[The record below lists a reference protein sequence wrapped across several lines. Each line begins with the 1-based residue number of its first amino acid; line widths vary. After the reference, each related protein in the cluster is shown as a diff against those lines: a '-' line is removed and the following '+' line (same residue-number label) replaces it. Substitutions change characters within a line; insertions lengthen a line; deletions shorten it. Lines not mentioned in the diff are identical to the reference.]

1 MELDPAGDGW
11 HDEFMTAP
19 KYLVIAIASLAY
31 AAPGLAQEAS
41 GRAGD
46 RAAPPTLQA
55 SLGLPEGVRISGS
68 IRPRYETLANQFVAG
83 RTGDDEIFNLRSLLK
98 IEADAGP
105 LTFVGELLDS
115 RLIAGNDGGGA
126 AGEID
131 TLEPV
136 QLYGVWKSRDALAPG
151 AEFDLRAGRFTMD
164 VGSRRLIA
172 RANFRS
178 FMQSFDGVHATWTAS
193 DKLKVTAFAVHPAT
207 REPSDTASELDN
219 EVALNPS
226 NDSIAFTGAHLDAP
240 LPFGIHG
247 ELYVFEFVEK
257 DASDAPSRNRDLL
270 TIGGRLRK
278 ESADTAFDFD
288 LEYAHQSGTMR
299 ATTSPLDV
307 TDLDHDASML
317 HAEGGYTFDMPMSPR
332 ISLHYDL
339 ASGDASPTDNE
350 SGRLDTLFG
359 DRAFELGPT
368 SIWGAISRSNLSS
381 PGIRLEIAPDEASDA
396 YIMLRQVDLA
406 EARDRFSNSGVV
418 DITGA
423 SGTDVG
429 QQVEVRYRRWI
440 EKDVL
445 RLSLGGAALFNGG
458 FLDTAPNATGQ
469 GDAFYG
475 YTELTWTF

>member
-1 MELDPAGDGW
+1 MALDPAGHGW
-11 HDEFMTAP
+11 HDGIMTAP
-19 KYLVIAIASLAY
+19 KYLVFAIASLAY
-31 AAPGLAQEAS
+31 AAPCLAQEAGGS
-41 GRAGD
+41 AGD
-46 RAAPPTLQA
+46 QKAPSTLQA
-55 SLGLPEGVRISGS
+55 ALGLPEGIRISGS

-136 QLYGVWKSRDALAPG
+136 QLYGVWKSRDAFAPG
-151 AEFDLRAGRFTMD
+151 AELDLMAGRFTMD
-164 VGSRRLIA
+164 VGSRRLVA
-172 RANFRS
+172 RANYRS
-178 FMQSFDGVHATWTAS
+178 IMQSFDGVHATWTAG

-207 REPSDTASELDN
+207 REPSDTASALDN
-219 EVALNPS
+219 EVEFNPAA
-226 NDSIAFTGAHLDAP
+226 DSIAFTGAHVEAP

-247 ELYVFEFVEK
+247 ELYVFGFDEK

-270 TIGGRLRK
+270 TIGGRLLQTPVD
-278 ESADTAFDFD
+278 AAFDFD
-288 LEYAHQSGTMR
+288 LEYAHQGGTMR
-299 ATTSPLDV
+299 ATTNPLDIV
-307 TDLDHDASML
+307 DLDHDASML
-317 HAEGGYTFDMPMSPR
+317 HVEGGYTFDAPMSPR
-332 ISLHYDL
+332 VSLHYDF

-350 SGRLDTLFG
+350 SGRFDSLYG
-359 DRAFELGPT
+359 DRSFEFGPT
-368 SIWGAISRSNLSS
+368 SLWGVISRNNLSS
-381 PGIRLEIAPDEASDA
+381 AGIRLEAEPDNISDA
-396 YIMLRQVDLA
+396 YIMVRQIDLA
-406 EARDRFSNSGVV
+406 ESRDRFGNSNVV
-418 DITGA
+418 DPSGA

-458 FLDTAPNATGQ
+458 FLENAPNATGQ
-469 GDAFYG
+469 GDSFYG

>member
-1 MELDPAGDGW
+1 MELDPAGHGW

-19 KYLVIAIASLAY
+19 KYLVFAIASLAC
-31 AAPGLAQEAS
+31 AAPCLAQEATGS
-41 GRAGD
+41 ASD
-46 RAAPPTLQA
+46 LAARPTLQA
-55 SLGLPEGVRISGS
+55 ALGLPEGVRISGA

-83 RTGDDEIFNLRSLLK
+83 RTSDDETLNLRSLLK

-136 QLYGVWKSRDALAPG
+136 QLFGVWKSRDAFAPG
-151 AEFDLRAGRFTMD
+151 AELDLMAGRFTMD

-172 RANFRS
+172 RANYRS
-178 FMQSFDGVHATWTAS
+178 ILQAFDGVHATWTAS

-207 REPSDTASELDN
+207 REPSDTASALDN

-226 NDSIAFTGAHLDAP
+226 TDSIAFTGAHLEAP

-247 ELYVFEFVEK
+247 ELYVFGFDEK

-270 TIGGRLRK
+270 TIGGRLHQTP
-278 ESADTAFDFD
+278 ADTAFDFD
-288 LEYAHQSGTMR
+288 LEYAHQTGTTR
-299 ATTSPLDV
+299 ATTNPVDII
-307 TDLDHDASML
+307 DLDHDASML
-317 HAEGGYTFDMPMSPR
+317 HVEGGYTFDMPMSPR
-332 ISLHYDL
+332 MSLHYDF
-339 ASGDASPTDNE
+339 ASGDASPMDNE

-368 SIWGAISRSNLSS
+368 SLWGAISRSNLSS
-381 PGIRLEIAPDEASDA
+381 PGMRLEIEPDEASDA

-418 DITGA
+418 DITGT
-423 SGTDVG
+423 SGRDVG
-429 QQVEVRYRRWI
+429 QQVEVRYRRWL
-440 EKDVL
+440 EEDVL
-445 RLSLGGAALFNGG
+445 RLSLGGVALFNGN
-458 FLDTAPNATGQ
+458 FLERAPNATRQ